1 MNNHPRS
8 ENLPDLPDF
17 AVAAKDEHRA
27 NLFALSRQSSADEVS
42 EAQQEDI
49 FADLQTLWDEQT
61 RRIDHL
67 LAAHPEARPVRLNL
81 RHCRPWR
88 RRVMTEYLILAILNV
103 AAGIYTLFALLPDP
117 YILIRITG
125 IVLASTNA
133 FLAIYSLYLFFDFR
147 RHHPARISVAR
158 MSRFIRRMHMEPHYA
173 PRPDEHRKPIRHSVY
188 EAKPAVQTSNSSFS
202 IFNFP
207 QVAAASAAAL
217 VVLTAVSCS
226 PVGDGHAM
234 TKADR
239 ASRTV
244 AIEYV
249 DSIISQI

>member
-1 MNNHPRS
+1 MNKKTNMNNHPRS
-8 ENLPDLPDF
+8 ENLPDF
-17 AVAAKDEHRA
+17 A
-27 NLFALSRQSSADEVS
+27 S

-88 RRVMTEYLILAILNV
+88 RRVMTEYLILTIFNV
-103 AAGIYTLFALLPDP
+103 AAGLYTLFALLPDP

-133 FLAIYSLYLFFDFR
+133 FLAVYSLYFFFVFR
-147 RHHPARISVAR
+147 RHHPARVSVAR

-173 PRPDEHRKPIRHSVY
+173 PRPDRRKSRVIRVDFRN
-188 EAKPAVQTSNSSFS
+188 AVATAFSSAR
-202 IFNFP
+202 
-207 QVAAASAAAL
+207 QVAAVSAAAL

>member
-8 ENLPDLPDF
+8 ENLPDLPNF
-17 AVAAKDEHRA
+17 A
-27 NLFALSRQSSADEVS
+27 S

-88 RRVMTEYLILAILNV
+88 RRVMTEYLIHAILNV
-103 AAGIYTLFALLPDP
+103 AVGIYTLFALLPDP

-133 FLAIYSLYLFFDFR
+133 FLAVYSLYFFFVFR
-147 RHHPARISVAR
+147 RHHPARVSVAR

-173 PRPDEHRKPIRHSVY
+173 PRPDRRKSRVIRVDFRN
-188 EAKPAVQTSNSSFS
+188 AVATAFSSAR
-202 IFNFP
+202 
-207 QVAAASAAAL
+207 QVAAVSAAVSAAAM
-217 VVLTAVSCS
+217 VVFVFVACT
-226 PVGDGHAM
+226 PVGDGLAM
-234 TKADR
+234 SKSDRADR
-239 ASRTV
+239 AA
-244 AIEYV
+244 AIVNV
-249 DSIISQI
+249 DEMISQI

>member
-1 MNNHPRS
+1 MNT
-8 ENLPDLPDF
+8 DTF
-17 AVAAKDEHRA
+17 APSHIDAFE
-27 NLFALSRQSSADEVS
+27 
-42 EAQQEDI
+42 EDPV

-61 RRIDHL
+61 RRIDH

-103 AAGIYTLFALLPDP
+103 AAGLYTLASFLPDP
-117 YILIRITG
+117 YILIRVTG
-125 IVLASTNA
+125 YVLASTNA
-133 FLAIYSLYLFFDFR
+133 LLAFHSLYILLSFR
-147 RHHPARISVAR
+147 RHHPARVSVAR

-173 PRPDEHRKPIRHSVY
+173 PRPDRHWESKGPSVY
-188 EAKPAVQTSNSSFS
+188 EAKPAIQTFNSPFS

-207 QVAAASAAAL
+207 QVAAVSAAAL

-226 PVGDGHAM
+226 PVGDGYAM

-244 AIEYV
+244 AVKYV
-249 DSIISQI
+249 DSMISQI

>member
-1 MNNHPRS
+1 MNTDTFTQSRI
-8 ENLPDLPDF
+8 EAL
-17 AVAAKDEHRA
+17 DEDPA
-27 NLFALSRQSSADEVS
+27 
-42 EAQQEDI
+42 

-61 RRIDHL
+61 RRIDHI
-67 LAAHPEARPVRLNL
+67 LAAHTEARTVRLNL

-88 RRVMTEYLILAILNV
+88 RRVMTEYLILAIFNI
-103 AAGIYTLFALLPDP
+103 AAGIYTLFSFLPDH

-133 FLAIYSLYLFFDFR
+133 FLAVYSLYFHFVIR
-147 RHHPARISVAR
+147 RHDPARVSVAR
-158 MSRFIRRMHMEPHYA
+158 MSHFIRRMHMEPHYA
-173 PRPDEHRKPIRHSVY
+173 PRPDNKHRKSIRNSVY
-188 EAKPAVQTSNSSFS
+188 EAKTAVQTSNSPFS

-207 QVAAASAAAL
+207 QVAAVSAAAL

-244 AIEYV
+244 AVEYV
-249 DSIISQI
+249 DSMISQI

>member
-1 MNNHPRS
+1 MNKKTNMNNHPRS

-17 AVAAKDEHRA
+17 A
-27 NLFALSRQSSADEVS
+27 S

-81 RHCRPWR
+81 WHCRPWR

-133 FLAIYSLYLFFDFR
+133 FLAVYSLYFFFVFR
-147 RHHPARISVAR
+147 RHHPARVSVAR

-173 PRPDEHRKPIRHSVY
+173 PRPDRRKSRVIRVDFRN
-188 EAKPAVQTSNSSFS
+188 AVATAFSSAR
-202 IFNFP
+202 
-207 QVAAASAAAL
+207 QVAAVSAAAM
-217 VVLTAVSCS
+217 VVFVFVACT
-226 PVGDGHAM
+226 PVGDGLAM
-234 TKADR
+234 SKSDRADR
-239 ASRTV
+239 AA

>member
-8 ENLPDLPDF
+8 ENLPGLPDF

-27 NLFALSRQSSADEVS
+27 NSFALSRQSSADEVS

-88 RRVMTEYLILAILNV
+88 RRVMTEYLILAIFNV

-117 YILIRITG
+117 YILIRITS

-133 FLAIYSLYLFFDFR
+133 FLAVYSLYFFFDFR
-147 RHHPARISVAR
+147 RHHPARVSVAR

-173 PRPDEHRKPIRHSVY
+173 PRPDEHRKSIRHSVY
-188 EAKPAVQTSNSSFS
+188 EAKPTVQTSNSSFS

-207 QVAAASAAAL
+207 QVAAVSAAAM
-217 VVLTAVSCS
+217 VVFVFVACTPVS
-226 PVGDGHAM
+226 DGLAM
-234 TKADR
+234 SKSDRADR
-239 ASRTV
+239 TAAIVDVDEMV
-244 AIEYV
+244 A
-249 DSIISQI
+249 QI

>member
-1 MNNHPRS
+1 MSKKMNIYPPS

-27 NLFALSRQSSADEVS
+27 NSFALSRQSSADEVS
-42 EAQQEDI
+42 AAQQEDP
-49 FADLQTLWDEQT
+49 FADLQFLWDEQS

-67 LAAHPEARPVRLNL
+67 LAAHPEARPARLNL
-81 RHCRPWR
+81 RHRRPWR
-88 RRVMTEYLILAILNV
+88 RRVMTEYLILIILNV

-133 FLAIYSLYLFFDFR
+133 FLALHSLYFYFVIR
-147 RHHPARISVAR
+147 RHHPARVSVAR

-173 PRPDEHRKPIRHSVY
+173 PRPDRRKSRVIRVDFRN
-188 EAKPAVQTSNSSFS
+188 AVATAFSSAR
-202 IFNFP
+202 
-207 QVAAASAAAL
+207 QVAAVSAAAM
-217 VVLTAVSCS
+217 VVFVFVACT
-226 PVGDGHAM
+226 PVGDGLAM
-234 TKADR
+234 SKADR

-244 AIEYV
+244 AVEYV
-249 DSIISQI
+249 DSMISQI

>member
-1 MNNHPRS
+1 MNKKTNMNNHPRS
-8 ENLPDLPDF
+8 ENLPDF
-17 AVAAKDEHRA
+17 A
-27 NLFALSRQSSADEVS
+27 S

-88 RRVMTEYLILAILNV
+88 RRVMTEYLILTIFNV
-103 AAGIYTLFALLPDP
+103 AAGLYTLFALLPDP

-133 FLAIYSLYLFFDFR
+133 FLAVYSLYFFFVFR
-147 RHHPARISVAR
+147 RHHPARVSVAL

-173 PRPDEHRKPIRHSVY
+173 PQPRTRRPRIITVDFRN
-188 EAKPAVQTSNSSFS
+188 AVNTAISSAR
-202 IFNFP
+202 
-207 QVAAASAAAL
+207 QVAAVSAAAL

-239 ASRTV
+239 ASRTEAV
-244 AIEYV
+244 EYV

>member
-17 AVAAKDEHRA
+17 A
-27 NLFALSRQSSADEVS
+27 S

-125 IVLASTNA
+125 YVLASTNA
-133 FLAIYSLYLFFDFR
+133 LMAFHSLYILLSFH
-147 RHHPARISVAR
+147 RHHPARVATSR

-173 PRPDEHRKPIRHSVY
+173 PRPDEHRKSIRHSVY

-207 QVAAASAAAL
+207 QVAAVSAAAL

-239 ASRTV
+239 ASRTEAV
-244 AIEYV
+244 EYV

>member
-1 MNNHPRS
+1 MNKKTNMNNHPRS

-17 AVAAKDEHRA
+17 A
-27 NLFALSRQSSADEVS
+27 S

-125 IVLASTNA
+125 YVLASTNA
-133 FLAIYSLYLFFDFR
+133 LMAFHSLYILLSFH
-147 RHHPARISVAR
+147 RHHPARVATSR

-173 PRPDEHRKPIRHSVY
+173 PRPDEHRKSIRHSVY

-207 QVAAASAAAL
+207 QVAAVSAAAL

-239 ASRTV
+239 ASRTEAV
-244 AIEYV
+244 EYV

>member
-27 NLFALSRQSSADEVS
+27 NSFALSRQSSADEVS

-81 RHCRPWR
+81 RYCRPWR
-88 RRVMTEYLILAILNV
+88 RRVMTEYLILAIFNV

-133 FLAIYSLYLFFDFR
+133 FLALHSLYFYFVIR
-147 RHHPARISVAR
+147 RHHPARVSVAR

-173 PRPDEHRKPIRHSVY
+173 PQPRKRRPRIINVDFRN
-188 EAKPAVQTSNSSFS
+188 AVNTAISSAR
-202 IFNFP
+202 
-207 QVAAASAAAL
+207 QVAAVSAAAL

-226 PVGDGHAM
+226 PIGDGHAM

-239 ASRTV
+239 ADRAAAIVNVDEMV
-244 AIEYV
+244 A
-249 DSIISQI
+249 QI

>member
-1 MNNHPRS
+1 MNKKTNMNNHPRS

-17 AVAAKDEHRA
+17 A
-27 NLFALSRQSSADEVS
+27 S

-49 FADLQTLWDEQT
+49 LADLQTLWDEQT

-81 RHCRPWR
+81 RYCRPWR
-88 RRVMTEYLILAILNV
+88 RRVMTEYLILAIFNV

-125 IVLASTNA
+125 IVLTSTNA
-133 FLAIYSLYLFFDFR
+133 FLAVYSLYFFFVFR
-147 RHHPARISVAR
+147 RHHPARVSVAR

-207 QVAAASAAAL
+207 QVAAVSAAAL

-226 PVGDGHAM
+226 PIGDGHAM

-239 ASRTV
+239 ADRAAAIVNVDEMV
-244 AIEYV
+244 A
-249 DSIISQI
+249 QI

>member
-1 MNNHPRS
+1 
-8 ENLPDLPDF
+8 
-17 AVAAKDEHRA
+17 
-27 NLFALSRQSSADEVS
+27 
-42 EAQQEDI
+42 
-49 FADLQTLWDEQT
+49 
-61 RRIDHL
+61 
-67 LAAHPEARPVRLNL
+67 
-81 RHCRPWR
+81 
-88 RRVMTEYLILAILNV
+88 
-103 AAGIYTLFALLPDP
+103 
-117 YILIRITG
+117 
-125 IVLASTNA
+125 
-133 FLAIYSLYLFFDFR
+133 
-147 RHHPARISVAR
+147 
-158 MSRFIRRMHMEPHYA
+158 MHMEPHYA

-207 QVAAASAAAL
+207 QDAAASAAAL

-244 AIEYV
+244 AVEYV